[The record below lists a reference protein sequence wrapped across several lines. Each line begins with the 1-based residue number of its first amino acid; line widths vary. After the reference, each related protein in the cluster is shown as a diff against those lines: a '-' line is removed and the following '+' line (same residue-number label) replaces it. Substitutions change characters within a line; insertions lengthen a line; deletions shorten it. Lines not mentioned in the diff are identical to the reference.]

1 MSAALICQKYGITKL
16 PKAESCAYLKSWL
29 EHLDESPDYLK
40 NVLTNVKKESS
51 SIMQRIDLI
60 QSRIDQGKDLTVL
73 EEPALQEKSEKVIT
87 EQHPE
92 LVAEQSVGYHRHR

>member
-1 MSAALICQKYGITKL
+1 
-16 PKAESCAYLKSWL
+16 L

-60 QSRIDQGKDLTVL
+60 QSRLDQGKDLTIL
-73 EEPALQEKSEKVIT
+73 EDPAEKVDFAEKAVA
-87 EQHPE
+87 EQQPE
-92 LVAEQSVGYHRHR
+92 LVAEQSAGYHRHR